1 MSKFLFFETQTMEL
15 LATQGKPSG
24 GAAVQTLV
32 WMEGLHQNGHKIFQ
46 AKLENDKRV
55 IREAYRKFDLV
66 PLYHKNKGMRI
77 VRWAS
82 YRLPKIFFAFSRVK
96 PDFVYESIPFWG
108 SYWISI
114 FCKLLG
120 IKHIIRISNDNLLD
134 KRLRNTASSSHQFFL
149 FLGLRLSDFILAQN
163 DYQYNTL
170 KTKYPNKKILK
181 IHNPI
186 IVDRQ
191 HLNSKTEPS
200 GYIAWVANFRY
211 QKNLKLLFEIAQ
223 TLPNEEFKIA
233 GNPNSKID
241 AESKEYVEKLKKLP
255 NVTFMGKI
263 EREDIL
269 RFLENAKFLLNTSRY
284 EGFSNTFLEAMI
296 VGTPI
301 LTTAS
306 VNPDGIV
313 SVYNLG
319 MIYEN
324 PNDIAEKV
332 RSLDTRDYREM
343 SKNCNQYIQEYH
355 DHSRLTQK
363 LEEFLGFHLQ
373 SEKHEQ

>member
-15 LATQGKPSG
+15 LAKDGKPSG

-32 WMEGLHQNGHKIFQ
+32 WMEGLWEEGHEILQ
-46 AKLENDKRV
+46 AKLENDTRE
-55 IREAYRKFDLV
+55 IRPAYQKFKLV
-66 PLYHKNKGMRI
+66 PLYHKEKGIRVI
-77 VRWAS
+77 RWAS
-82 YRLPKIFFAFSRVK
+82 YRLPKIFFTLWRTR
-96 PDFVYESIPFWG
+96 PDYLYESIPFWG

-149 FLGLRLSDFILAQN
+149 FLGLRLCDYIFAQN
-163 DYQYNTL
+163 DYQQNTL
-170 KTKYPNKKILK
+170 RTKYPNKKILK

-186 IVDRQ
+186 IVDKKY
-191 HLNSKTEPS
+191 LKPKNKVE

-211 QKNLKLLFEIAQ
+211 QKNLKLLFEIAMAIPSEQ
-223 TLPNEEFKIA
+223 FRIA

-241 AESKEYVEKLKKLP
+241 AESVEYVEKLKTLS
-255 NVTFMGKI
+255 NVVFMGKV

-269 RFLENAKFLLNTSRY
+269 QFLKDAKFLLNTSRY
-284 EGFSNTFLEAMI
+284 EGFSNTFLESMI

-301 LTTAS
+301 FTTSA

-313 SVYNLG
+313 SKYNLG
-319 MIYEN
+319 IVYETPQDLAN
-324 PNDIAEKV
+324 
-332 RSLDTRDYREM
+332 YMREIGP
-343 SKNCNQYIQEYH
+343 SQYADLSNNCIQYIQEYH
-355 DHSRLTQK
+355 DHNRLTEK
-363 LEEFLGFHLQ
+363 LVGFLDLKPAHR
-373 SEKHEQ
+373 